1 LSSLAHRGPPSLESS
16 GYGCGRRQSGA
27 TPSGPPQ
34 QAPVR
39 PRESA
44 GWGQAALPVAVSLPG
59 PEQDVTDRRFR
70 AFHSSTRVVAAR
82 ILTRETATA
91 TARPPTTAAAGPPRS
106 DRPAAASTAAAP
118 TRTTAGA

>member
-1 LSSLAHRGPPSLESS
+1 RAHGRDDLTPSLAPCPSSRATAVIARARGPPSLESS

-91 TARPPTTAAAGPPRS
+91 TARPPT
-106 DRPAAASTAAAP
+106 
-118 TRTTAGA
+118 